1 MPFHTGDPSALLEA
15 TFKRIEAE
23 RWAGMSMLNPA
34 LAVAAVGFERKANEW
49 RGVLVTPWG
58 INLLLLPAAVDWAPP
73 VSHERAFRQY
83 AAGSFAFLGN
93 HEDGLGDY
101 LACPL
106 IHSVSHFVDQETAVM
121 TARACLIAL
130 DMAPP
135 APVPP
140 PRDPEAPESP
150 ARRGFFSG
158 QRT

>member
-1 MPFHTGDPSALLEA
+1 MTFHASDPSALLET
-15 TFKRIEAE
+15 TFKRIETE

-34 LAVAAVGFERKANEW
+34 LAVVAVGFARQANEW

-58 INLLLLPAAVDWAPP
+58 INLLLLPAAADWTLPA
-73 VSHERAFRQY
+73 SHERSFRQY

-106 IHSVSHFVDQETAVM
+106 IHSVSHFFDQETAVM
-121 TARACLIAL
+121 TAHACLIAI

-135 APVPP
+135 APEVP

-150 ARRGFFSG
+150 SRRGFFTG
-158 QRT
+158 QKK